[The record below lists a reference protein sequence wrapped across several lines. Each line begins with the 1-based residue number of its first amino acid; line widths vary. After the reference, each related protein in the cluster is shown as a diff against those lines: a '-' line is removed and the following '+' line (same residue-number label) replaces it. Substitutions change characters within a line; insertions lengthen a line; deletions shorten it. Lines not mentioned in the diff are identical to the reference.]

1 MLTSR
6 DLHLFVV
13 VVVVVVV
20 EYEERRKTFL
30 DTEERVTFRAVG
42 FEHDDISVYFI

>member
-13 VVVVVVV
+13 VVVV
-20 EYEERRKTFL
+20 EYEERRNTFL

-42 FEHDDISVYFI
+42 FEHDDISIYFI